1 MDAQVTDLWA
11 RRVVPAL
18 LSVVI
23 VSGCAM
29 APLGPAVRPAPSA
42 PPAAAGPA
50 AAMPAPMAPDA
61 SASGAEQA
69 CIAAGRERGL
79 DVMGVVGSRSVNGND
94 GEAARDVMLRVRR
107 SGAEIEV
114 RCNYVTETR
123 MARIMLI

>member
-1 MDAQVTDLWA
+1 MHAQMTGLWP
-11 RRVVPAL
+11 RRAVPAL
-18 LSVVI
+18 LAVFLAA
-23 VSGCAM
+23 GCAM
-29 APLGPAVRPAPSA
+29 APLGPTARPAPSA
-42 PPAAAGPA
+42 PPATAV
-50 AAMPAPMAPDA
+50 APLPDPLVPDA

-79 DVMGVVGSRSVNGND
+79 DVMGVVGSRSVNGTN

>member
-1 MDAQVTDLWA
+1 MHDHIKAFPL
-11 RRVVPAL
+11 RRAGLGLAAL
-18 LSVVI
+18 LL

-29 APLGPAVRPAPSA
+29 APLGPATRPAPPVA
-42 PPAAAGPA
+42 PSPVTPAVPI
-50 AAMPAPMAPDA
+50 PEPTSPDA
-61 SASGAEQA
+61 DASGAEQA

-79 DVMGVVGSRSVNGND
+79 DVMGVVGSRAVADGNGA
-94 GEAARDVMLRVRR
+94 AARDVMLRVRR

>member
-1 MDAQVTDLWA
+1 MHALVTGLQPW
-11 RRVVPAL
+11 RVVPGL
-18 LSVVI
+18 LSVVL
-23 VSGCAM
+23 VAGCAM
-29 APLGPAVRPAPSA
+29 APLGPVARPAPSA
-42 PPAAAGPA
+42 PPAAVGTATPIPEA
-50 AAMPAPMAPDA
+50 MAPDA

-79 DVMGVVGSRSVNGND
+79 DVMGVVGSRSVSGTN